1 QNECASII
9 QRAWRR
15 LKLKRLEFQNKCA
28 VKIQKASRLL
38 NLNCKKRKSQEMSD
52 YPTKM
57 RRVDDLYNVD
67 FQDLFEVK
75 KLGEGGFGEVAQFYC
90 RKTHGYYAVKT
101 FKENEANKSMVLKE
115 TIILLH
121 LAGSSR
127 VTQLC
132 RAFTIKLTKTALA
145 LEYLPGGDFAGVLR
159 AQGGKLSE
167 ERASRK
173 EGWVLAID
181 PVTYTVVL
189 QEETD
194 NLTSKKLTYIL
205 GHAITRVVQE
215 ENGGHRP
222 AKINF
227 IELGNS
233 KEYSEDEILK
243 RKGDLIEWLT
253 KNRIPVTESSEDNA
267 VLSVMGVLLVEP
279 P

>member
-1 QNECASII
+1 MADII
-9 QRAWRR
+9 RHVESWTSLSSVSLQ
-15 LKLKRLEFQNKCA
+15 EFIDK
-28 VKIQKASRLL
+28 KI
-38 NLNCKKRKSQEMSD
+38 
-52 YPTKM
+52 
-57 RRVDDLYNVD
+57 
-67 FQDLFEVK
+67 
-75 KLGEGGFGEVAQFYC
+75 
-90 RKTHGYYAVKT
+90 
-101 FKENEANKSMVLKE
+101 
-115 TIILLH
+115 IIC
-121 LAGSSR
+121 
-127 VTQLC
+127 LC
-132 RAFTIKLTKTALA
+132 
-145 LEYLPGGDFAGVLR
+145 DN
-159 AQGGKLSE
+159 
-167 ERASRK
+167 SRK

-215 ENGGHRP
+215 ENGGPCP

-279 P
+279 PYDPESCRCGNEIVLDRIQKLIRARKDHD